1 MPCAAGISRSRSV
14 LISERRASAL
24 YATALNPGRYD
35 FMQKGRSSSEK
46 YPDGAKHPLAA
57 MIGHRLRSEHFEV
70 LTEALPE
77 RWVGLLNSIHALP
90 EQTMPSKAMLPL
102 CFSTSRHVSLHRKVD
117 DKLRPRLMSVDAEAC
132 TGLR

>member
-1 MPCAAGISRSRSV
+1 MCLPIAPTMPCAAGTSRSRSV

-46 YPDGAKHPLAA
+46 YLDGAKHPLAA
-57 MIGHRLRSEHFEV
+57 MMGHRLRSEHFEV

-77 RWVGLLNSIHALP
+77 RWVGLLNLIHALP
-90 EQTMPSKAMLPL
+90 E
-102 CFSTSRHVSLHRKVD
+102 HG
-117 DKLRPRLMSVDAEAC
+117 DAQQSDAAALLLNQPARQP
-132 TGLR
+132 G